1 MEGSIS
7 PKNQIPS
14 FLVVGIF
21 GNMIGWIVYYSVY
34 VSLTIESY
42 KPTISWLIS
51 FHFGVF
57 LQHFL
62 HRKFTFRE
70 SFNPYLI
77 SLIRT
82 YLSYMGLL
90 IFGLVINFSLNELLK
105 INHHISWLLT
115 LGASV
120 PISFVLLKKF
130 AFKYGHRENSDPIE

>member
-1 MEGSIS
+1 MEVSIS
-7 PKNQIPS
+7 SKNQIPS
-14 FLVVGIF
+14 FLLVGIF
-21 GNMIGWIVYYSVY
+21 GNLIGWIVYYSVY

-51 FHFGVF
+51 FHFGVL

-62 HRKFTFRE
+62 HRRFTFRE
-70 SFNPYLI
+70 SLNPYII

-90 IFGLVINFSLNELLK
+90 IFGLIINFSLNELLK

-130 AFKYGHRENSDPIE
+130 AFKDGQRENSGPIE